1 MDKNTL
7 IDKAVGRI
15 DVQYVEEAL
24 EPSGAETLER
34 RPVFWKRPVILAAA
48 VLFLCLMAGGIFAAI
63 YFNDRAKDPEEP
75 TGALAESTPSEET
88 QKNYQIKLLS
98 EGNAGE
104 KTINLETDSSY
115 GGSFESKTAPKEVT
129 VTFQGRQY
137 TGSYW
142 MSQKYPGVGIIQDEY
157 HFRDDKQA
165 GEFYVNSADQ
175 QLLFIEI
182 GWQNA
187 SDFQEY
193 HSWEMSLPVLPK
205 EKIEEL
211 AVGYAEEWTSLEEY
225 SASFELR
232 KGPTVLSPA
241 TEPTDPDLYD
251 LVLTSMVQGIE
262 TTDRVFVLISDRGV
276 LHYAGTESPGWVK
289 DHREELLAF
298 DVQAATEAAMAASHL
313 TNPAVK
319 VRRFGLDDQGHV
331 MLMLFLTGAENE
343 TPLLLSVTEE

>member
-7 IDKAVGRI
+7 IDKAVGQI

-24 EPSGAETLER
+24 EPSGAETPENK
-34 RPVFWKRPVILAAA
+34 PVFWKRPVVLAAAA
-48 VLFLCLMAGGIFAAI
+48 VLLCLIAGGIFAAVW
-63 YFNDRAKDPEEP
+63 FHDRGKDPEEP
-75 TGALAESTPSEET
+75 TGALAESTPSEKT
-88 QKNYQIKLLS
+88 PKNYQVKLLS

-142 MSQKYPGVGIIQDEY
+142 MSRKYPGVGIIQDEY

-175 QLLFIEI
+175 QLLFIDI
-182 GWQNA
+182 SWQNA

-232 KGPTVLSPA
+232 KGPTVLSPT
-241 TEPTDPDLYD
+241 TEPIDPDVYD
-251 LVLTSMVQGIE
+251 LVLTSMVQDIE
-262 TTDRVFVLISDRGV
+262 TTDRVSVLISDRGV
-276 LHYAGTESPGWVK
+276 LHYAGIQAPGWVK

-298 DVQAATEAAMAASHL
+298 DVEAATEAAMAASNL
-313 TNPAVK
+313 THPAVK
-319 VRRFGLDDQGHV
+319 LRRFGINENGQIY
-331 MLMLFLTGAENE
+331 LMLFLTGAENE
-343 TPLLLSVTEE
+343 TPLLLGIFED